1 MNIKDQIKPVN
12 TAMIEEMKKVA
23 EKYGFTVEQKG
34 NVSYDATGW
43 NLKIRVEEKVSD
55 DVKEKTLKDE
65 FVKMAKFYGFDPS
78 GFGKVIIDGNKKIK
92 VIGYRPNRPKN
103 PFQLQN
109 VENPSETYKAPLGWY
124 LQHV

>member
-23 EKYGFTVEQKG
+23 EKYGFIVEQKG
-34 NVSYDATGW
+34 NVSYDDTGW

-55 DVKEKTLKDE
+55 DVKEKTLKADFE
-65 FVKMAKFYGFDPS
+65 KMAKLYGFDPS
-78 GFGKVIIDGNKKIK
+78 GFGKVIVDGSRKIK

-109 VENPSETYKAPLGWY
+109 VENPSETFKAPLGWY
-124 LQHV
+124 LKYV

>member
-12 TAMIEEMKKVA
+12 TAMIEEMNKVA
-23 EKYGFTVEQKG
+23 KKYGFTIEQKG
-34 NVSYDATGW
+34 NISYDDTGW

-55 DVKEKTLKDE
+55 ELKEQNLKSDFE
-65 FVKMAKFYGFDPS
+65 KMAKFYGFDPS
-78 GFGKVIIDGNKKIK
+78 GFGKEIVDGNKTVK
-92 VIGYRPNRPKN
+92 VIAYCPNRPKN

-109 VENPSETYKAPLGWY
+109 VDNPSETYKAPLGWY